1 MEIVMVIGALFV
13 SFLVFTLLIRVV
25 RATLKTAIIVA
36 LVLLA
41 LQLVFGIGPAA
52 IWDQIQSW
60 ISGLNPTNTP

>member
-1 MEIVMVIGALFV
+1 MEIVIVIGALFV